1 MLEKDYR
8 HTASKGNSFIDSP
21 PYWIINELYQFESK
35 PNARMIMGSAA
46 EEGAMNAIQKEAY
59 DEDTIHEFT
68 QKKFRE
74 LGGSDEDDES
84 EMAAKIAVRFKDS
97 LISFGDVLSYQKKF
111 KFQENHM
118 V

>member
-59 DEDTIHEFT
+59 DEDKYMSLLKRSSGNLVDQMKMMNQKWQLRLLYDLKIH
-68 QKKFRE
+68 
-74 LGGSDEDDES
+74 
-84 EMAAKIAVRFKDS
+84 
-97 LISFGDVLSYQKKF
+97 
-111 KFQENHM
+111 
-118 V
+118 

>member
-46 EEGAMNAIQKEAY
+46 EEGAMNAIQKESY
-59 DEDTIHEFT
+59 DEYGDMIVKLVGEKEIT
-68 QKKFRE
+68 KKF
-74 LGGSDEDDES
+74 EDWLE
-84 EMAAKIAVRFKDS
+84 
-97 LISFGDVLSYQKKF
+97 
-111 KFQENHM
+111 ENWD
-118 V
+118 